1 MKRVNLVI
9 PHILKTTKSIV
20 IISVI
25 ASLSYC
31 VTTSAKQ
38 DEMDKYIAEYKKFQA
53 QADSAIHFADSLKTQ
68 ITIEENEAR
77 AAESRAKALGSQVVE
92 LRTSTT
98 NLKTVAATM
107 SKTITDTLEL
117 ARAILPVKDS
127 IIAQQ
132 EITIETQASQ
142 VSELERALKNKDN
155 AILLLTTSRDS
166 LQKVVINIPQ
176 APKNPNRMFG
186 IKLPSRKMSFLVG
199 IGVGV
204 VSGVLVVK

>member
-1 MKRVNLVI
+1 
-9 PHILKTTKSIV
+9 
-20 IISVI
+20 
-25 ASLSYC
+25 
-31 VTTSAKQ
+31 
-38 DEMDKYIAEYKKFQA
+38 MDKYIAEYKKFQA

-77 AAESRAKALGSQVVE
+77 AAESRAKVLWSQVVE
-92 LRTSTT
+92 LRASTT